1 MTQLLL
7 EYNPEPEWKSQRIV
21 EKLLNS
27 ISKSSI
33 AKPRIRLVS
42 ALPVTPATP
51 TSFKLDLSY
60 PSKGE

>member
-1 MTQLLL
+1 MAQLLL

-21 EKLLNS
+21 EKLLSS
-27 ISKSSI
+27 ISKSSS
-33 AKPRIRLVS
+33 AKPRIRIAS
-42 ALPVTPATP
+42 TLPVTTATP